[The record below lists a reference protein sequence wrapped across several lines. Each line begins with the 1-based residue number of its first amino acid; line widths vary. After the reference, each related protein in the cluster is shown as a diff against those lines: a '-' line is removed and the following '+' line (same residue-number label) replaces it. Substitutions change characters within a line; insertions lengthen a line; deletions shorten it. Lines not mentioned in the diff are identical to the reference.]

1 MTLPFLM
8 YNMLIYNYDYSYIP
22 FYERSY
28 GRKAEELKA
37 TSLASAMETVEK
49 LEHKLATFAKTHK
62 HAIQHDP
69 EFRSKFLEM
78 CTPLGVDPLASQK
91 GFWDNM
97 LGIGEFYVELS
108 VKVAE
113 VCLASRTRNGGIIR
127 VSEVKE
133 ILERRGTKFQFANSS
148 SKSIYTEEDIIT
160 SIKKLSK
167 LGSGFRTVNVGRV
180 IMIVSVPEELDA
192 DHMQVLNYAEE
203 KIHNGMVRTET
214 ISKALGWD
222 NARSNRALE
231 LLLVKGMAWL
241 DTHSGETNYWVPS
254 LWKHTYD

>member
-1 MTLPFLM
+1 
-8 YNMLIYNYDYSYIP
+8 
-22 FYERSY
+22 
-28 GRKAEELKA
+28 
-37 TSLASAMETVEK
+37 METVEK
-49 LEHKLATFAKTHK
+49 LEHKLANFAKTHK

-78 CTPLGVDPLASQK
+78 CTPLEVDPLASQK

-133 ILERRGTKFQFANSS
+133 ILERRGTKFQFANSIN
-148 SKSIYTEEDIIT
+148 KSIYTEEDIIT

-192 DHMQVLNYAEE
+192 DHMQVLHYAEE
-203 KIHNGMVRTET
+203 KTHHGMIRTET
-214 ISKALGWD
+214 MSKALGWD
-222 NARSNRALE
+222 NERSNRALE
-231 LLLVKGMAWL
+231 LLLGKGMAWL
-241 DTHSGETNYWVPS
+241 DTHSGEMNYWFPS
-254 LWKHTYD
+254 LWKRTHDSSKVIMEC